1 MPLQSKEPKILFLR
15 KAKNSPERYAR
26 GEKKLPAL
34 EKTELKR
41 NMLQLRVLVGKNNSL
56 SLLNWCPCN
65 MHQPSKTQS
74 WDSQRTLT

>member
-15 KAKNSPERYAR
+15 KAKNSPERYAW
-26 GEKKLPAL
+26 GKEIPVT